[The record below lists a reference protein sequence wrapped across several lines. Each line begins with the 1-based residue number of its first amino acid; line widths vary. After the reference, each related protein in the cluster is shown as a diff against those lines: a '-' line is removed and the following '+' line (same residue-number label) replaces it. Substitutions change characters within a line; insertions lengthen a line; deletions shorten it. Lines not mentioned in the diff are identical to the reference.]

1 MGDPLYL
8 QAKEILSIKTQFQ
21 YKEEDI
27 IYCQKFVYSNFLM
40 KATLIE
46 ENEKLNRTCLKKNT
60 DVRNDTENTLI
71 HYVCYFYEVRND
83 YSKFTPIILKPN
95 IHTSF

>member
-1 MGDPLYL
+1 
-8 QAKEILSIKTQFQ
+8 
-21 YKEEDI
+21 
-27 IYCQKFVYSNFLM
+27 M

-83 YSKFTPIILKPN
+83 YSKFKIDHYSYITN
-95 IHTSF
+95 IHAYLNLNTMMPLADGRGGL

>member
-1 MGDPLYL
+1 M
-8 QAKEILSIKTQFQ
+8 KTEQDMF
-21 YKEEDI
+21 
-27 IYCQKFVYSNFLM
+27 
-40 KATLIE
+40 
-46 ENEKLNRTCLKKNT
+46 LKKNT